1 MSNFERTKLTESE
14 IDARWA
20 TFGPPPVLSSEN
32 KDGYNKLRN
41 ACVAYY
47 QPNNDLHW
55 AWIRELVDTQWEILR
70 HLRYRTAAIK
80 RYEQI
85 RIRRLRKKANQ
96 IVETRKNELSKLCLP
111 FSDFGHEQVVSLQNS
126 IATLEALIQES
137 AQRKPDDV
145 EQSQDLEKAAR
156 FAEKLDKWLKN
167 ATARR
172 NILLKILE
180 YYCRPIDR
188 ETEISAAH
196 YNELKQDELKQIT
209 ASPFV
214 PAASLSRHV
223 TTEDHLETIASAT
236 EVAATN
242 RTSAR
247 S

>member
-1 MSNFERTKLTESE
+1 MSNFEGTTLTENE
-14 IDARWA
+14 MAARWEM
-20 TFGPPPVLSSEN
+20 FGPPPVLRSEN

-41 ACVAYY
+41 GCVAYY
-47 QPNNDLHW
+47 QPTNDRHW

-85 RIRRLRKKANQ
+85 RISRWRKNVNQ
-96 IVETRKNELSKLCLP
+96 IVEMRKNQLSKLHLP
-111 FSDFGHEQVVSLQNS
+111 FGDLGHEQVVSLQNH
-126 IATLEALIQES
+126 IAMLEAKIEEIV
-137 AQRKPDDV
+137 QRKPDDV
-145 EQSQDLEKAAR
+145 EHSQDLEIAAR

-172 NILLKILE
+172 NNLLKILE
-180 YYCRPIDR
+180 YYRR
-188 ETEISAAH
+188 TEIPAAP

-214 PAASLSRHV
+214 PAASLSGHV
-223 TTEDHLETIASAT
+223 TTEDQPENVASAT
-236 EVAATN
+236 EVAATD